1 MQQNDIESM
10 FDFRIN
16 QIETV
21 SEPHKMY
28 YLYAILKRETPRI
41 STNSYQIR
49 HHDV

>member
-1 MQQNDIESM
+1 M

-21 SEPHKMY
+21 SETHKMY

-41 STNSYQIR
+41 STISYQIR

>member
-1 MQQNDIESM
+1 M

-28 YLYAILKRETPRI
+28 YLYAILKRETVRI
-41 STNSYQIR
+41 GQNSYQIR